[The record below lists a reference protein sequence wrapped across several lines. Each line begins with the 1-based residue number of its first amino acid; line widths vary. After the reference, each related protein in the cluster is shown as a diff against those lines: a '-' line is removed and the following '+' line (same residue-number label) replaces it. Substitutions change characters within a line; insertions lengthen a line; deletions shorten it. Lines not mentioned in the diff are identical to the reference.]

1 MKNELLIETINSYF
15 NIYPPPFFS
24 FDIGNK
30 IPIKKLKNISKLYAF
45 YDSNTE
51 EPLILIDDT
60 LLRSAKLGVLITTS
74 HLFYRLLIKRDSRV
88 VDTGRIP
95 IINIKELR
103 IDIYK
108 RGSDLVV
115 NGKKIGFM
123 VAFGVD
129 DFKRTEAEILNRLFE
144 QLINSLHSNS

>member
-1 MKNELLIETINSYF
+1 
-15 NIYPPPFFS
+15 
-24 FDIGNK
+24 
-30 IPIKKLKNISKLYAF
+30 LYAI

-51 EPLILIDDT
+51 KPLILIDDT

-115 NGKKIGFM
+115 NGGKW
-123 VAFGVD
+123 V
-129 DFKRTEAEILNRLFE
+129 
-144 QLINSLHSNS
+144 SW